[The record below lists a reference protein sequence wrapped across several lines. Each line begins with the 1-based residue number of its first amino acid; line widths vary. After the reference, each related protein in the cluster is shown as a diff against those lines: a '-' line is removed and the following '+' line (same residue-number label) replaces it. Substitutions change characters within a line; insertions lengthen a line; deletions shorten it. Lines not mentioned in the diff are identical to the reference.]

1 MISLVGP
8 ITTPAATGGA
18 GAASATF
25 TTSTVVT
32 GEIYG
37 IAIQYNDA
45 PPAATT
51 DIGIKAK
58 GQSGV
63 LPSYNILVIANA
75 ATDGYFAVR
84 KPCVDTANAAITDSH
99 ACIAVNDLIQVDIA
113 QANNGDSVTV
123 WLYVDK

>member
-18 GAASATF
+18 GAASATV

-84 KPCVDTANAAITDSH
+84 AACVNTANAAITNSH
-99 ACIAVNDLIQVDIA
+99 APIAVNDLIQVDIA
-113 QANNGDSVTV
+113 QANDGDSVTV